1 MKPEYINIFEK
12 HESPDIIEAANLSSH
27 LKMDL
32 PKRVLVWYIADY
44 IRNRTRTVDDI
55 TKFLGATPLDE
66 ETCVA
71 NGLDESHFLWEGYP
85 EEFQNIFGKLYIKP
99 SSSNSP

>member
-1 MKPEYINIFEK
+1 MKSEYSTIFK
-12 HESPDIIEAANLSSH
+12 NYESVDVIEAANLSSH

-44 IRNRTRTVDDI
+44 IRNNTHTVEDI
-55 TKFLGATPLDE
+55 TNFLGATPLDE
-66 ETCVA
+66 QTCVA

-85 EEFQNIFGKLYIKP
+85 DEFQNIFGKLYIKP